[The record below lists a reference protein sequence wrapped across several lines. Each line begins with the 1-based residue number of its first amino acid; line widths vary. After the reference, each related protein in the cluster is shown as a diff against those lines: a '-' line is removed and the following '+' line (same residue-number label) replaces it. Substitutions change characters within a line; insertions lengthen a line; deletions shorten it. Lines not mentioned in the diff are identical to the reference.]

1 MTSAM
6 RGPFLDRVGCPA
18 GEGEGGSGEGGGTPD
33 PSSLPAGEGGAGE
46 GEGDVKNPR
55 LKQLSDEA
63 ARHRMNAKAEKDR
76 ADAAEAKATELET
89 RTTELEERLH
99 DQLIRGAF
107 LLATTGKVTDSE
119 AAWKLADMSKVLVE
133 DDGTVKGMDEAIA
146 AVVKQYPYLQ
156 PEDSGSVDDTTKALR
171 ERFPALEPSGRPMN
185 SRPQGD
191 NPVNTAALERKFPA
205 LRNRR

>member
-1 MTSAM
+1 MK
-6 RGPFLDRVGCPA
+6 
-18 GEGEGGSGEGGGTPD
+18 E
-33 PSSLPAGEGGAGE
+33 
-46 GEGDVKNPR
+46 
-55 LKQLSDEA
+55 LSDEA
-63 ARHRMNAKAEKDR
+63 ARHRVNAKAEKDR
-76 ADAAEAKATELET
+76 ADAAEAKATALET

-107 LLATTGKVTDSE
+107 LLATTGTVTDSE

-156 PEDSGSVDDTTKALR
+156 PEDESKVSDNEKVLR
-171 ERFPALEPSGRPMN
+171 ERFPALQPSGPSGRPMN
-185 SRPQGD
+185 ARHQGD

>member
-1 MTSAM
+1 MKAGLAKAKEPPT
-6 RGPFLDRVGCPA
+6 LHPA
-18 GEGEGGSGEGGGTPD
+18 DESGSGE
-33 PSSLPAGEGGAGE
+33 S
-46 GEGDVKNPR
+46 DVKNPK
-55 LKQLSDEA
+55 LKALSDEA
-63 ARHRMNAKAEKDR
+63 ARHRMNAKAEKER

-156 PEDSGSVDDTTKALR
+156 PEDPDAVDDTTKALR
-171 ERFPALEPSGRPMN
+171 DRFPALQPSGRQTN
-185 SRPQGD
+185 GTRQGD
-191 NPVNTAALERKFPA
+191 NPVNLTALERKFPA